1 MEDLEPLILETTG
14 SFSMSTNQSIKK
26 MANKNGETDISLAL
40 RPASILNQQAQAPNS
55 FVLLQK
61 ATIEVAN

>member
-1 MEDLEPLILETTG
+1 
-14 SFSMSTNQSIKK
+14 MSTNQSIKK

>member
-14 SFSMSTNQSIKK
+14 SFSMSTTQIIKK

-40 RPASILNQQAQAPNS
+40 RPASILNQQAPNS